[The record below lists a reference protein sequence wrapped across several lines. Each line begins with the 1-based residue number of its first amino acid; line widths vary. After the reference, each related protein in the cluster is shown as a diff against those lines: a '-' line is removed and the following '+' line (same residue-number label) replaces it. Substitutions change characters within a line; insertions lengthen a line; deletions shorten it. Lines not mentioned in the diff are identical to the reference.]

1 MKRQPFRGT
10 PIGVVVTAWRP
21 ERTALVMLLR
31 LFESAVPRV
40 VADGMDRM
48 AGTVTAGLEIDGSRR
63 AEAWPNSSET
73 IRLSP
78 LTGIGVGSQQVCLL
92 GAQEDYWPTSSSRIW
107 RMSRRDAK
115 RPADV

>member
-1 MKRQPFRGT
+1 MKRQPFRVT

-63 AEAWPNSSET
+63 AEAWLNSTEIIGFFPFSG
-73 IRLSP
+73 
-78 LTGIGVGSQQVCLL
+78 TGAGSQQLYLV
-92 GAQEDYWPTSSSRIW
+92 GVQEECSPTSSSHTW
-107 RMSRRDAK
+107 LVSHRDAK
-115 RPADV
+115 WPADV